1 MKRKLIPFFLSAA
14 VLLTSCS
21 SSGNKTTDGSTT
33 ASDVSQTVSG
43 SNQAESVSSAE
54 ETEQADGLTKTLQIY
69 DGIDIIK
76 EYDITPESPL
86 WFIGEKLTTVAEMI
100 DEEPEISDFYA
111 GGMGWALEYN
121 DFLLFS
127 SDMEYDYARV
137 TTVSPYTGCE
147 LFDGYRMGYL
157 RLSELKDL
165 LGNYDVEQ
173 NLASGYYVLAS
184 EFRFREDP
192 QNYYSMVF
200 SFENGYDTE
209 RCTMLTTYVSSE
221 PVAST
226 SGNYYDDGGYDDYYD
241 DSYYD
246 DYDYPDATEPT
257 SGPYDEVIQ
266 NLHDRSD
273 ARSVMYNFYSC
284 IDNHDTDGA
293 LACTTQTDDAL
304 TYSIQ
309 CAADPEAFY
318 DTVPDETIKLLLKEV
333 IMPMEDD
340 YDSYYEIGDVGA
352 ADQMATA
359 HITTNNI
366 SYYEAF
372 KAIAWAMKDLTD
384 YELEQYANEFAD
396 SYSGGPEPTSDDFT
410 LFVLKKLAQK
420 VSRSTVVLGKCF
432 AYDIYLEK
440 INGEWYVS
448 GFSDNT
454 DFIDMYLGCFSEL
467 AQNMNYISNLFTS

>member
-372 KAIAWAMKDLTD
+372 KAIAWAMKELTD

-410 LFVLKKLAQK
+410 LFVLKK
-420 VSRSTVVLGKCF
+420 RG
-432 AYDIYLEK
+432 
-440 INGEWYVS
+440 
-448 GFSDNT
+448 
-454 DFIDMYLGCFSEL
+454 
-467 AQNMNYISNLFTS
+467 

>member
-21 SSGNKTTDGSTT
+21 SSGNKTTDGSKT

-200 SFENGYDTE
+200 SFENEYDTE

-246 DYDYPDATEPT
+246 DYDYPL
-257 SGPYDEVIQ
+257 SLI
-266 NLHDRSD
+266 
-273 ARSVMYNFYSC
+273 
-284 IDNHDTDGA
+284 
-293 LACTTQTDDAL
+293 
-304 TYSIQ
+304 
-309 CAADPEAFY
+309 
-318 DTVPDETIKLLLKEV
+318 
-333 IMPMEDD
+333 
-340 YDSYYEIGDVGA
+340 
-352 ADQMATA
+352 
-359 HITTNNI
+359 HI
-366 SYYEAF
+366 
-372 KAIAWAMKDLTD
+372 
-384 YELEQYANEFAD
+384 
-396 SYSGGPEPTSDDFT
+396 
-410 LFVLKKLAQK
+410 
-420 VSRSTVVLGKCF
+420 
-432 AYDIYLEK
+432 
-440 INGEWYVS
+440 
-448 GFSDNT
+448 
-454 DFIDMYLGCFSEL
+454 
-467 AQNMNYISNLFTS
+467 